1 MLAMLPFRPA
11 GNPKWMPHAIYSH
24 TELYAS
30 TSLSMEALLS
40 EVDFCETREL
50 ASLAP
55 ALAEQPQKE
64 EEQVD
69 DVNVDG
75 NRSLSSAKW
84 HFVSLA

>member
-1 MLAMLPFRPA
+1 
-11 GNPKWMPHAIYSH
+11 
-24 TELYAS
+24 
-30 TSLSMEALLS
+30 MEALLS

-50 ASLAP
+50 ASLAL